1 MPHVP
6 APVIEKLCAKDEL
19 MSSDFENKAS
29 NARIAI
35 DQSFANML
43 EKDKR
48 KRDSELASI
57 KTAELSAQQ
66 LEYVRQATQL
76 AQQAQIEAENAK
88 KDTAKAASRAFWS
101 NTIAAISLV
110 IALVSLGLSFFQF
123 LNSGT

>member
-1 MPHVP
+1 
-6 APVIEKLCAKDEL
+6 

-88 KDTAKAASRAFWS
+88 KDPAKAASRAFWS